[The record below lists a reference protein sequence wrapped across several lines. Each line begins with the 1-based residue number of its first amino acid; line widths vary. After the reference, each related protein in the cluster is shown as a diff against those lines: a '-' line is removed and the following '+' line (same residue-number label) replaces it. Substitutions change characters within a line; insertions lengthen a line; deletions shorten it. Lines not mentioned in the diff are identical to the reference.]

1 MRKYQA
7 MLIAATGVVVAALA
21 AYGLYGGGKGPALIG
36 GPFALVDHE
45 NRPRTD
51 ADFRGSF
58 MLVYFGYT
66 YCPDI
71 CPTAL
76 QIMTAA
82 IDRLEKPRQ
91 DRITPIFITVDPERD
106 TPAHLASY
114 VENFHPRMVGLT
126 GSSKQIAAAA
136 RAYRVYY
143 GKGEGDG
150 DDYLMDHSSIVFLMD
165 PDGGYLTHFTHATA
179 PERVAEKLREH
190 VRG

>member
-1 MRKYQA
+1 MRKYRIV
-7 MLIAATGVVVAALA
+7 LIAATGIVLAALA
-21 AYGLYGGGKGPALIG
+21 AYGLYGGGKGSALIG

-51 ADFRGSF
+51 ADYRGNY

-66 YCPDI
+66 FCPDI

-76 QIMTAA
+76 QVMTAA
-82 IDRLEKPRQ
+82 MNQLEKPRQ

-106 TPAHLASY
+106 TPEHLATY

-126 GSSKQIAAAA
+126 GSDKQIASAA

-143 GKGEGDG
+143 GKGEGSG
-150 DDYLMDHSSIVFLMD
+150 DDYLVDHSSIIFLMD
-165 PDGGYLTHFTHATA
+165 PNGGYVTHFTHGTA
-179 PERVAEKLREH
+179 PERLAEKLREH
-190 VRG
+190 VRS